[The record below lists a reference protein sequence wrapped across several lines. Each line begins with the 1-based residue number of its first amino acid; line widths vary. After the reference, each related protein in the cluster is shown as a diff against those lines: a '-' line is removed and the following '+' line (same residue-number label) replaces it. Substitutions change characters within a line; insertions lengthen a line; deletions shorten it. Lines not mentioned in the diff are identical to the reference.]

1 MLPSGDPRT
10 LRLYD
15 MKPSDVLTVQ
25 CSCGHISRFATGELQ
40 RKSWRVFSDMLICDL
55 QYRLRC
61 RHCRRTKGMR
71 IILWD
76 GEPTGTRDPHG
87 AGPHI
92 VVVEGEVNERVRV

>member
-1 MLPSGDPRT
+1 MLP
-10 LRLYD
+10 
-15 MKPSDVLTVQ
+15 
-25 CSCGHISRFATGELQ
+25 
-40 RKSWRVFSDMLICDL
+40 RVFSDMPISDL

-76 GEPTGTRDPHG
+76 GEPSGTRDPHD

-92 VVVEGEVNERVRV
+92 VIVEGEVNERVRL